1 MGYQSEAQLE
11 EQLIKK
17 LGTLGYEF
25 VKIKDYDELV
35 ANQLFRLE
43 SECSVVSDLPHESNP
58 RMDSLS
64 TASKLYPQFK
74 LADMTSSRI
83 LWVMSYVCQ

>member
-1 MGYQSEAQLE
+1 MNDVEINLLTYELNMKQE
-11 EQLIKK
+11 ETVL
-17 LGTLGYEF
+17 
-25 VKIKDYDELV
+25 YDELV

-64 TASKLYPQFK
+64 TASKLYPQLSFRTQ
-74 LADMTSSRI
+74 AFSSITS
-83 LWVMSYVCQ
+83 LLLPNAN